1 MIIGAGGWWA
11 SNFCWGLFGD
21 IIEGGSMGKDETS
34 RDQGQGERGVV
45 GEDCVPK
52 GFGRMAKGSTQFMSP
67 L

>member
-1 MIIGAGGWWA
+1 
-11 SNFCWGLFGD
+11 
-21 IIEGGSMGKDETS
+21 MGKDETS
-34 RDQGQGERGVV
+34 RDQGQGERGVA